1 MDAQILFEIP
11 DPWES
16 HGYVIEMIINR
27 NWGKTF
33 DYVSFLDFQ
42 VLMVGRVCVPNV
54 GMSMK
59 MKDISFARLASYKFT
74 VLYKQR

>member
-1 MDAQILFEIP
+1 MDVQILFEIP

-16 HGYVIEMIINR
+16 YGYVIEMIINR

-42 VLMVGRVCVPNV
+42 VLMDGQSLRAKCWNV
-54 GMSMK
+54 HEDEGH
-59 MKDISFARLASYKFT
+59 KFCKT
-74 VLYKQR
+74 S